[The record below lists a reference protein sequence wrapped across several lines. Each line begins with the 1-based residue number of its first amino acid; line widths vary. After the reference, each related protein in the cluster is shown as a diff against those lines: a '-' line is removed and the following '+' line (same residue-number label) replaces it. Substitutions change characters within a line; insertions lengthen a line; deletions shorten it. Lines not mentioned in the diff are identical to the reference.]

1 MNTRERLWGDISVV
15 ALTSILLA
23 ASAAPVA
30 AQQGQPAAPA
40 GRAQTPLAGVAP
52 GERDYP
58 EGNRLQAAYETF
70 AGGIPLPEPRTG
82 ERTRATVGFSA
93 ALEIQSRLPQ
103 GFTLEAGDTARV
115 MDDLPEPTGQA
126 QSARPGRP
134 SPEPDVTRAAG
145 PSAGAA
151 ELPEEGAAPST
162 PAKYITLYPV
172 QFQGIPLS
180 KGSDVLSIVSE
191 DGLLLATRERGLPSA
206 VDATEPTVPPQAA
219 VEAVRATDRQGRAAE
234 RAQVSEPQLEIW
246 VDDQQ
251 LGHLTWTFT
260 VESPSL
266 VDPEAQQYWVA
277 AVGEPEVIHSESLIY
292 HTHFGT
298 TSGTLWETT
307 PLRSTGNRPLSD
319 LEVSRTGAGGGMAI
333 TGEDGRYGFTT
344 GTGSATLKA
353 LLKGPNSVVQNQA
366 GANMQVSKTGT
377 PSNPTDLNFGASG
390 EFPTAQVSAFYWT
403 NFAQDLA
410 RDILAP
416 ADLPALPTRVNIA
429 NSCNAFWNGSSINF
443 FRAGGQCPNTAYS
456 DVVLHE
462 YGHGV
467 DHRKGGI
474 LDGGYSEGFGDAMA
488 ILGTRQP
495 CLGRDFLGAGTCL
508 RPATDVITWPPA
520 SGEGVHAIGR
530 RYAGFTWELV
540 DQLKNTYSDDGA
552 FDLAKRLVMAAALA
566 NPSNIPDAVRLS
578 ILADD
583 DDGDL
588 GTCSPHQRD
597 LEAAADSRNIPRPAD
612 CSAPTGMALAAFAHF
627 SFTDQKKASSNINIL
642 QAQITLDRGMDV
654 LLTANSSAKL
664 DAGGPLEFR
673 TGFFN
678 QLQANTMWTNSLRNV
693 TVAQA
698 NQWEN
703 FGSTFGIRLPPGT
716 HTLYWKVWVSGGEL
730 QFSSGGLQV
739 EAFPIGTGA
748 IAVAALPATTT
759 AGGGETAVR
768 PEETVTL
775 RDASGQQI
783 TRIEPAAGPSR

>member
-1 MNTRERLWGDISVV
+1 
-15 ALTSILLA
+15 
-23 ASAAPVA
+23 
-30 AQQGQPAAPA
+30 
-40 GRAQTPLAGVAP
+40 
-52 GERDYP
+52 
-58 EGNRLQAAYETF
+58 
-70 AGGIPLPEPRTG
+70 
-82 ERTRATVGFSA
+82 
-93 ALEIQSRLPQ
+93 
-103 GFTLEAGDTARV
+103 
-115 MDDLPEPTGQA
+115 
-126 QSARPGRP
+126 
-134 SPEPDVTRAAG
+134 
-145 PSAGAA
+145 
-151 ELPEEGAAPST
+151 
-162 PAKYITLYPV
+162 
-172 QFQGIPLS
+172 
-180 KGSDVLSIVSE
+180 
-191 DGLLLATRERGLPSA
+191 
-206 VDATEPTVPPQAA
+206 
-219 VEAVRATDRQGRAAE
+219 
-234 RAQVSEPQLEIW
+234 
-246 VDDQQ
+246 
-251 LGHLTWTFT
+251 

-307 PLRSTGNRPLSD
+307 PLGSTGNRPLSD

-344 GTGSATLKA
+344 GSGNATLNA

-366 GANMQVSKTGT
+366 GSNMQVSKTGT
-377 PSNPTDLNFGASG
+377 QSNPTDLNFGASG

-416 ADLPALPTRVNIA
+416 ADLPALPTRVNI
-429 NSCNAFWNGSSINF
+429 NDSCNAFWNGSSINF
-443 FRAGGQCPNTAYS
+443 FRAGGSCPNTAYS

-578 ILADD
+578 VLADD

-588 GTCSPHQRD
+588 GTCSPHQRE

-612 CSAPTGMALAAFAHF
+612 CSTPTGVAMVSFAHF
-627 SFTDQKKASSNINIL
+627 PFTEQKKASSNANIL
-642 QAQITLDRGMDV
+642 QAQITLDREMDV
-654 LLTANSSAKL
+654 LVTANSSAKL
-664 DAGGPLEFR
+664 NAGGPLDFW

-678 QLQANTMWTNSLRNV
+678 QMQTNTMWTFSLRNV
-693 TVAQA
+693 TVPQA

-703 FGSTFGIRLPPGT
+703 FGSTFAIRLPAGT

-739 EAFPIGTGA
+739 EAFPSAASA
-748 IAVAALPATTT
+748 IAVAARPEGAPTTT
-759 AGGGETAVR
+759 AGAGGVALR
-768 PEETVTL
+768 PQEEVTL
-775 RDASGQQI
+775 WDASGQQI
-783 TRIEPAAGPSR
+783 TRIEPAAGPTR